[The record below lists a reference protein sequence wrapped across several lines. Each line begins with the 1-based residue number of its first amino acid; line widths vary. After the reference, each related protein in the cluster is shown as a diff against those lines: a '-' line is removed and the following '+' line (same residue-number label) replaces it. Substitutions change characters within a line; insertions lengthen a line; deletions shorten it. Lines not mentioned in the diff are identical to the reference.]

1 MGKTLLILSTCLFVV
16 LSSFSQTRRL
26 SSDAE
31 ISVLTIGPGSSLN
44 DAFGHSG
51 FRIKDTRLGIDEV
64 YNYGIYDFNTPNFY
78 LKFAQGKLNYL
89 IGKNDYDDF
98 YTSYV
103 YQNRTIQEQTLNLSQ
118 TEKQQRSEEH

>member
-1 MGKTLLILSTCLFVV
+1 MRNTVLVLSTCLFVI
-16 LSSFSQTRRL
+16 LASFSQTRQL

-31 ISVLTIGPGSSLN
+31 ISVLTIGPGASLN

-51 FRIKDTRLGIDEV
+51 FRIKDSRLGIDEV

-89 IGKNDYDDF
+89 IGKNSFKDF
-98 YTSYV
+98 Y
-103 YQNRTIQEQTLNLSQ
+103 N
-118 TEKQQRSEEH
+118 